1 MGILQISVVI
11 GHEVS
16 YISCFWSMMYLMLVL
31 SVKLVKL
38 SILVQARSVAF
49 SQWCGK
55 AVPDCF
61 IECKIG
67 I

>member
-1 MGILQISVVI
+1 
-11 GHEVS
+11 
-16 YISCFWSMMYLMLVL
+16 MYLMLVL

-55 AVPDCF
+55 AAPDCF

-67 I
+67 SYLDGTYVLQDHVHDH